1 MYLIR
6 MLKRALRQGA
16 CSMTRYQA
24 DLLPRLLCAL
34 IQTRSVNLKRV
45 AAVLEGSAT
54 PASHYRRL
62 QRFICGRW
70 SPQVGTQLI
79 VQQVVKPTKPIL
91 LTLDRTHWQYG
102 QTHHNLLCLGVV
114 HQRVSIP
121 IESVSLGRPGNSS
134 MTDQIALLDRALA
147 YLPAGRCCL
156 LADREFIGG
165 AWLRHLRH
173 QWVDFVIRVRAPH
186 RMQQADGRIR
196 SVERTTRN
204 QPKNTTRV
212 YEQVHLYEGANAV
225 PVHLIWHRPRKGSRL
240 FLATNRTDFD
250 AVVAL
255 YKQRWAA
262 ETAFGFLKS
271 KGFDLETT
279 HLRAAERILRLLSV
293 LAIALLWG
301 VRVGAYL
308 HQQKPTKNKKH
319 GYPPQSLFRRG
330 LDHIQYLLANRQ
342 QKHKAILH
350 ISRLLVSCR

>member
-1 MYLIR
+1 
-6 MLKRALRQGA
+6 
-16 CSMTRYQA
+16 MTRYQA

-34 IQTRSVNLKRV
+34 MQTRSVNLKQV
-45 AAVLEGSAT
+45 AAVLWGSAT

-62 QRFICGRW
+62 QRFVGGSW

-79 VQQVVKPTKPIL
+79 VAQVVKPGKPIL

-102 QTHHNLLCLGVV
+102 HTHHNLLCVGVV
-114 HQRVSIP
+114 DQRVSIP
-121 IESVSLGRPGNSS
+121 IESVSLGRAGNSS
-134 MTDQIALLDRALA
+134 MADQIALLDRALA
-147 YLPAGRCCL
+147 YLPAERCCL

-165 AWLRHLRH
+165 AWLRHLR
-173 QWVDFVIRVRAPH
+173 QQSVDFVVRVRANH
-186 RMQQADGRIR
+186 RMERADGRIQ

-212 YEQVHLYEGANAV
+212 YEQVHLYAGANAV
-225 PVHLIWHRPRKGSRL
+225 PVHLICHRPRKGARL

-271 KGFDLETT
+271 KGFDVETT
-279 HLRAAERILRLLSV
+279 HLRDPQRILRLLSV

-301 VRVGAYL
+301 LLVGAYL
-308 HQQKPTKNKKH
+308 QKQKPMPNKKH
-319 GYPPQSLFRRG
+319 GYPAQSLFRRG
-330 LDHIQYLLANRQ
+330 LDHIQYLIANRQ
-342 QKHKAILH
+342 QKQKTILH
-350 ISRLLVSCR
+350 IGRLLVSCR